1 MQPIAQFLIA
11 LGGILLLGLV
21 TSTIGRRAFLPRVTL
36 LLIFGVIIGQNFLD
50 IIPSI
55 FSDRFEIIADMAL
68 LMVGF
73 LLGGKLTIS
82 SLRKTAEQIL
92 WISISAAI
100 VTTMIVSLGLI
111 AIGVSNEIAILLGC
125 IASATAPAA
134 VLDVVTES
142 NYKGPFSNLLLS
154 IVALDDA
161 WALML
166 FGIGLS
172 IVTAING
179 HGEAAL
185 PILSIIK
192 EIGGAVILGVVIG
205 LPAAYLT
212 GRVKPGQ
219 PILTE
224 ALGIVFIAGGLAM
237 MFDVSFLLASMV
249 MGAVIANYAKH
260 HEYPFHVIEDIEWPF
275 MVIFFVLAGA
285 SIELN
290 AMKEI
295 GLIGVVYILYRALGK
310 YLGAMLGAHCSK
322 ASKETK
328 RWMGVALLPQ
338 AGVAIGM
345 ALVASKHFPEYRQV
359 LLSVIVSST
368 IFFEIIGP
376 VFSRLAIQRAQND
389 NRE

>member
-1 MQPIAQFLIA
+1 MESVAQFLIA

-21 TSTIGRRAFLPRVTL
+21 TSTLGRRTFLPRVTL
-36 LLIFGVIIGQNFLD
+36 LLIFGVIIGKDLLD

-82 SLRKTAEQIL
+82 SLRKTADQIL

-100 VTTMIVSLGLI
+100 ATTAIVSLGLI
-111 AIGVSNEIAILLGC
+111 AIGVSKEVAILLGC
-125 IASATAPAA
+125 ISSATAPAA

-142 NYKGPFSNLLLS
+142 NYKGPFSDLLLS

-166 FGIGLS
+166 FGIGIS
-172 IVTAING
+172 IVTSLNG
-179 HGEAAL
+179 HGETAL
-185 PILSIIK
+185 PLFIILK
-192 EIGGAVILGVVIG
+192 EIGGAVILGTLIG

-212 GRVKPGQ
+212 GRIKPGQ

-224 ALGIVFIAGGLAM
+224 ALGIVFVAGGLAM
-237 MFDVSFLLASMV
+237 MFEVSFLIASMV
-249 MGAVIANYAKH
+249 MGAVIANFAKH

-290 AMKEI
+290 AIKDI
-295 GLIGVVYILYRALGK
+295 GLIGVVYILCRAIGK
-310 YLGAMLGAHCSK
+310 YLGAMLGGHCSR

-328 RWMGVALLPQ
+328 RWMGFALLPQ

-345 ALVASKHFPEYRQV
+345 ALVASKNFPEYRQV
-359 LLSVIVSST
+359 LLSVIISST

-376 VFSRLAIQRAQND
+376 VFSRLAIQRVQD
-389 NRE
+389 T

>member
-36 LLIFGVIIGQNFLD
+36 LLIFGVIIGENFLD

-82 SLRKTAEQIL
+82 SLRKTGDQIL

-142 NYKGPFSNLLLS
+142 NYKGPFSDLLLS

-179 HGEAAL
+179 HGEAVL
-185 PILSIIK
+185 PVFSIIK
-192 EIGGAVILGVVIG
+192 EIGGAVILGILIG

-249 MGAVIANYAKH
+249 MGAVIANFAKH

-295 GLIGVVYILYRALGK
+295 GLIGIAYILCRALGK
-310 YLGAMLGAHCSK
+310 YLGAMLGAHYSK

-359 LLSVIVSST
+359 LLSVIISST

-376 VFSRLAIQRAQND
+376 VFSRLAIQRSQ
-389 NRE
+389 